1 MQKIIACIDGSAMAQ
16 SVCDAAIWA
25 SRKLEKTVLFLHTIE
40 KEQQHGADD
49 LSGAIGLGASAALLE
64 EMAALDQKRAELALQ
79 LGKNMLSAATERAGE
94 YGVSA
99 VEQKQRHGDLLE
111 SLTDLEEEARI
122 VVLGRSGEGHQG
134 SFSAL
139 GSHVEQL
146 IRQLHTP
153 LLIVPKHFSTP
164 KNFMLAYDGR
174 DTADKAV
181 QRIIRSDLLKGL
193 PCHLVT
199 VRNKVDDQMGR
210 FERTKA
216 LLESEGFEVTARY
229 LEGDIYDSLLGYK
242 QQHDIDLM
250 LIGAFAHSK
259 IRQFFLGSNTLRM
272 IESATKPM
280 IVLR

>member
-1 MQKIIACIDGSAMAQ
+1 MQKIIAYIDGSAMAQ

-79 LGKNMLSAATERAGE
+79 LGKNMLSAAAERAGE
-94 YGVSA
+94 YGVSV

-111 SLTDLEEEARI
+111 SLTDLEEEARL

>member
-79 LGKNMLSAATERAGE
+79 LGKNMLSAAAERAGE

-111 SLTDLEEEARI
+111 SLTGLEEEARL

>member
-79 LGKNMLSAATERAGE
+79 LGKNMLSAAAERAGE

>member
-79 LGKNMLSAATERAGE
+79 LGKNMLSAAAERAGE

-111 SLTDLEEEARI
+111 SLTDLEEEARL

-199 VRNKVDDQMGR
+199 VRNKVYDQMGR

>member
-79 LGKNMLSAATERAGE
+79 LGKNMLSAAAERAGE

-111 SLTDLEEEARI
+111 SLTDLEEEARL

-216 LLESEGFEVTARY
+216 LLESEGFVVTARY

>member
-79 LGKNMLSAATERAGE
+79 LGKNMLSAAAERAGE

-122 VVLGRSGEGHQG
+122 VVLGHSGEGHQG

>member
-25 SRKLEKTVLFLHTIE
+25 SRKLEKTVLFLHTIQ

-79 LGKNMLSAATERAGE
+79 LGKNMLSAAAERAGE

>member
-1 MQKIIACIDGSAMAQ
+1 M
-16 SVCDAAIWA
+16 
-25 SRKLEKTVLFLHTIE
+25 
-40 KEQQHGADD
+40 
-49 LSGAIGLGASAALLE
+49 
-64 EMAALDQKRAELALQ
+64 Q
-79 LGKNMLSAATERAGE
+79 LGKNMLSAAAERAGE

-111 SLTDLEEEARI
+111 SLTDLEEEARL

>member
-79 LGKNMLSAATERAGE
+79 LGKNMLSAAAERAGE

-139 GSHVEQL
+139 GSHVGQL

>member
-272 IESATKPM
+272 IESATKPI

>member
-1 MQKIIACIDGSAMAQ
+1 MKKIIGCIDGSAMAQ

-25 SRKLEKTVLFLHTIE
+25 SQKLDKTVLFLHTIE

-49 LSGAIGLGASAALLE
+49 LTGAIGLGASAALLD

-79 LGKNMLSAATERAGE
+79 LGKNMLSAAAERAGE

-111 SLTDLEEEARI
+111 SLTDLEEEARL

-153 LLIVPKHFSTP
+153 LLIVPKAFSVP

-181 QRIIRSDLLKGL
+181 QRIIRSELLKGL

-216 LLESEGFEVTARY
+216 LLESEGFAVTARY
-229 LEGDIYDSLLGYK
+229 LEGDIYASLLEYK

>member
-79 LGKNMLSAATERAGE
+79 LGKSMLSAAAERAGE

>member
-79 LGKNMLSAATERAGE
+79 LGKNMLSAAAERAGE

-111 SLTDLEEEARI
+111 SLTDLEEEARL

>member
-79 LGKNMLSAATERAGE
+79 LGKNMLSAAAERAGE

-111 SLTDLEEEARI
+111 SLTDLEEEARL

-146 IRQLHTP
+146 IPR
-153 LLIVPKHFSTP
+153 
-164 KNFMLAYDGR
+164 R
-174 DTADKAV
+174 
-181 QRIIRSDLLKGL
+181 RILCSLTMAAIL
-193 PCHLVT
+193 
-199 VRNKVDDQMGR
+199 Q
-210 FERTKA
+210 TKRCSA
-216 LLESEGFEVTARY
+216 L
-229 LEGDIYDSLLGYK
+229 
-242 QQHDIDLM
+242 
-250 LIGAFAHSK
+250 FA
-259 IRQFFLGSNTLRM
+259 
-272 IESATKPM
+272 ATC
-280 IVLR
+280 